1 MDRGEKIAWHGSSF
15 RPSRTV
21 QWRVIIKSQTRA
33 GYRPLQLHVLSILD
47 FFFSSSCQLSRWF
60 SVLPIVPVHGSPTNT
75 HFVKVILSSARD
87 VLFILSISGRFCT
100 PGKVQVKS
108 MIMGSLVQVWNQTLS
123 LVLLHYLIKKWGK
136 YRQWRD
142 RLSRKVFDKIMT
154 SLPYELC
161 ILCRANY

>member
-1 MDRGEKIAWHGSSF
+1 MGLLLGPVEPSSGVSLSN
-15 RPSRTV
+15 RRLGLDIGPSNCT
-21 QWRVIIKSQTRA
+21 S
-33 GYRPLQLHVLSILD
+33 LSILD

-75 HFVKVILSSARD
+75 HFVKLILSSARD